1 MAFDPNP
8 LFETFEAFLDQD
20 FSSES
25 SSINFV
31 SDYIE
36 SFPVAL
42 CASAGYRAVRSFLRA
57 YEGSEQTFN
66 SYRTHVERL
75 LLWALIVRHKSI
87 FSLKRQDAEAYL
99 AFCRNPP
106 TNWIGSVTRGRFIA
120 NKDAETA
127 VIYPVV
133 PNPKWKPFSQKLSAL
148 NAQADAVQVYA
159 ASKGTMNQIFSVCSS
174 FYEFLAEDNLV
185 SLNPFRLVKNKRD
198 FTGNLTGEAQNRAL
212 TPLQW
217 DYVLETAE
225 SMASAEPL
233 RHERTLFILATLFAM
248 YLRISDLVGRSNWEP
263 CMGDFRQDPEG
274 NWWYHVIGKGN
285 KPGKI
290 AVRDEYVDRYLRRYR
305 TFLGLP
311 NLPAEKERTLLL
323 TTLEGRAGLSGRQV
337 RTLLQSVFDNAL
349 AKMKAEGREAY
360 EMNSLRS
367 ASAHWLR
374 HTSATFDAPF
384 RKAKDLQLDLRHSN
398 LSTTQDTYYHS
409 HDQERMHSIK
419 RLGMRERD

>member
-1 MAFDPNP
+1 MTLEPKP
-8 LFETFEAFLDQD
+8 LFETFESFLDQD
-20 FSSES
+20 FSNEG

-31 SDYIE
+31 RNYVSGFDYHLDAE
-36 SFPVAL
+36 V
-42 CASAGYRAVRSFLRA
+42 GYQTVRSFLRA
-57 YEGSEQTFN
+57 YESSEQTFN

-75 LLWALIVRHKSI
+75 LLWALIVRKKSI
-87 FSLKRQDAEAYL
+87 FQLKRQDAEAYL
-99 AFCRNPP
+99 KFCRNPP
-106 TNWIGSVTRGRFIA
+106 SEWIGNVTRGRFIT

-127 VIYPVV
+127 VEFPEV
-133 PNPKWKPFSQKLSAL
+133 PNPNWKPFSQKQPKD
-148 NAQADAVQVYA
+148 NRQADTIPAYA
-159 ASKGTMNQIFSVCSS
+159 ASKGTMSQIFSVCSS
-174 FYEFLAEDNLV
+174 FYESLAEDGLV
-185 SLNPFRLVKNKRD
+185 SLNPFRLVKNRQNYL
-198 FTGNLTGEAQNRAL
+198 GNLAGDGLNRAL

-217 DYVLETAE
+217 DYVIETAE
-225 SMASAEPL
+225 AMAKAEPS
-233 RHERTLFILATLFAM
+233 RHERTLFVLATLFAM
-248 YLRISDLVGRSNWEP
+248 YLRVSDLVGRTNWEP

-285 KPGKI
+285 KAGKI
-290 AVRDEYVDRYLRRYR
+290 AVRDEYIDQHLKRYR
-305 TFLGLP
+305 VFLGLP
-311 NLPAEKERTLLL
+311 ELPEENERTPLLM
-323 TTLEGRAGLSGRQV
+323 TLNGRSGLSGRQV

-349 AKMKAEGREAY
+349 AKMKSEDREAY

-419 RLGMRERD
+419 RLGMKERG

>member
-1 MAFDPNP
+1 MASAPNP

-20 FSSES
+20 FSSDS
-25 SSINFV
+25 SSISFV
-31 SDYIE
+31 SNYID
-36 SFPVAL
+36 SFPAEL
-42 CASAGYRAVRSFLRA
+42 GASSGYKAVRSFLRG

-75 LLWALIVRHKSI
+75 LLWALIVRKKPI
-87 FSLKRQDAEAYL
+87 FELKRQDAEAYL
-99 AFCRNPP
+99 KFCRSPP
-106 TNWIGSVTRGRFIA
+106 LEWIGSVTRGRFIT
-120 NKDAETA
+120 NKNAESA
-127 VIYPVV
+127 VVYPVV
-133 PNPKWKPFSQKLSAL
+133 PNPNWKPFSQKPHRDST
-148 NAQADAVQVYA
+148 QANTDQAYA
-159 ASKGTMNQIFSVCSS
+159 ASKGTMSQIFSVCSS

-185 SLNPFRLVKNKRD
+185 SLNPFRLVKNRQD
-198 FTGNLTGEAQNRAL
+198 FTGSLTGDAQNRAL

-225 SMASAEPL
+225 TMASAEPL
-233 RHERTLFILATLFAM
+233 RYERTLFILATLFAM

-290 AVRDEYVDRYLRRYR
+290 AVRDEYVNRYLKRYR
-305 TFLGLP
+305 VFLGLP
-311 NLPAEKERTLLL
+311 HLPAENERTPLL
-323 TTLEGRAGLSGRQV
+323 TTLDGRAGLSGRQV

-349 AKMKAEGREAY
+349 AKMKAEEREAY

-419 RLGMRERD
+419 RLGMKERG

>member
-1 MAFDPNP
+1 
-8 LFETFEAFLDQD
+8 
-20 FSSES
+20 
-25 SSINFV
+25 
-31 SDYIE
+31 
-36 SFPVAL
+36 
-42 CASAGYRAVRSFLRA
+42 
-57 YEGSEQTFN
+57 
-66 SYRTHVERL
+66 
-75 LLWALIVRHKSI
+75 
-87 FSLKRQDAEAYL
+87 
-99 AFCRNPP
+99 
-106 TNWIGSVTRGRFIA
+106 
-120 NKDAETA
+120 
-127 VIYPVV
+127 
-133 PNPKWKPFSQKLSAL
+133 
-148 NAQADAVQVYA
+148 
-159 ASKGTMNQIFSVCSS
+159 
-174 FYEFLAEDNLV
+174 
-185 SLNPFRLVKNKRD
+185 
-198 FTGNLTGEAQNRAL
+198 
-212 TPLQW
+212 
-217 DYVLETAE
+217 
-225 SMASAEPL
+225 
-233 RHERTLFILATLFAM
+233 
-248 YLRISDLVGRSNWEP
+248 
-263 CMGDFRQDPEG
+263 MGDFRQDPEG

-311 NLPAEKERTLLL
+311 NLPAEKERTPLL

-398 LSTTQDTYYHS
+398 LSTTQDTYYHT

>member
-87 FSLKRQDAEAYL
+87 FTLKRQDAEAYL
-99 AFCRNPP
+99 QFCRNPP
-106 TNWIGSVTRGRFIA
+106 T
-120 NKDAETA
+120 
-127 VIYPVV
+127 
-133 PNPKWKPFSQKLSAL
+133 SQKLSAL

-198 FTGNLTGEAQNRAL
+198 FTGNLTAEAQNRAL

-311 NLPAEKERTLLL
+311 NLPAEKERTPLL

-398 LSTTQDTYYHS
+398 LSTTQDTYYHT

>member
-87 FSLKRQDAEAYL
+87 FTLKRQDAEAYL
-99 AFCRNPP
+99 QFCRNPP
-106 TNWIGSVTRGRFIA
+106 T
-120 NKDAETA
+120 
-127 VIYPVV
+127 
-133 PNPKWKPFSQKLSAL
+133 SQKLSAL

-198 FTGNLTGEAQNRAL
+198 FTGNLTAEAQNRAL

-311 NLPAEKERTLLL
+311 NLPAEKERTPLL